1 MKPPNKNLKF
11 KFNKIQID
19 FKLLFTLLVTLLL
32 SFSSTLIAQDSR
44 KIELP
49 GSASPSFIFF
59 NESKNELNIL
69 TAGYDKNFDG
79 KIEKDSGE
87 VYPEWFI
94 IDPDK
99 EIIKSN
105 YRFNFLFDSYPLRV
119 GVNYTDQ
126 LLYANIGGE
135 IRVFELSNPQISE
148 VITKGNFSS
157 VYYNNL
163 NKTIYAS
170 KRASD
175 FISPGKLMLFNP
187 LTNEFKSELITGINP
202 GMISSIMLNNKIIS
216 MVVNEGSFGSK
227 NSSLSIFKD
236 SSKNSVDSIGDG
248 ANHIAIDTIKNL
260 AYVTL
265 NGSQS
270 ISVISLFKGI
280 VLKSIQVGTLGFD
293 GPRETLLLPNDEL
306 IVSTYSGDIR
316 YIKSNGTQR
325 IYKTNGKAE
334 SIINVKN
341 KIFVSNAFKT
351 GEYTPES
358 SITVFDF
365 KTLMSS
371 IELKSYDIKKDEISQ
386 NYPNPV
392 VSSTRI
398 DLNIS
403 NRKLVKLSLFNI
415 KGELIEEFINKE
427 LENGIHSILLDLS
440 SLSEGTYYYKMTCGV
455 SEEVVKKLTI
465 IR

>member
-1 MKPPNKNLKF
+1 M
-11 KFNKIQID
+11 
-19 FKLLFTLLVTLLL
+19 
-32 SFSSTLIAQDSR
+32 
-44 KIELP
+44 
-49 GSASPSFIFF
+49 
-59 NESKNELNIL
+59 
-69 TAGYDKNFDG
+69 
-79 KIEKDSGE
+79 
-87 VYPEWFI
+87 
-94 IDPDK
+94 
-99 EIIKSN
+99 
-105 YRFNFLFDSYPLRV
+105 
-119 GVNYTDQ
+119 
-126 LLYANIGGE
+126 
-135 IRVFELSNPQISE
+135 FELSNPQISE

-187 LTNEFKSELITGINP
+187 LTYELKSELITGINP

-216 MVVNEGSFGSK
+216 LVVNEGSFGLK
-227 NSSLSIFKD
+227 NSSLSILTD
-236 SSKNSVDSIGDG
+236 SDKNSVDSIGDG

-341 KIFVSNAFKT
+341 KILF
-351 GEYTPES
+351 
-358 SITVFDF
+358 
-365 KTLMSS
+365 LML
-371 IELKSYDIKKDEISQ
+371 LK
-386 NYPNPV
+386 
-392 VSSTRI
+392 
-398 DLNIS
+398 
-403 NRKLVKLSLFNI
+403 
-415 KGELIEEFINKE
+415 
-427 LENGIHSILLDLS
+427 LENILQNLVLR
-440 SLSEGTYYYKMTCGV
+440 SLIL
-455 SEEVVKKLTI
+455 KL
-465 IR
+465 